1 MAEELY
7 HAFTVTSAMRYR
19 VIVVAEQRVHGRWLQ
34 MATTELSTFSAR
46 RHPRMPTRP
55 PPAPPV
61 ATAED
66 QVVPE
71 DPAVPQGPP
80 VAPSPPP
87 EDQAVPQG
95 ESEDQMVPQSLQETS
110 TQSDAPGAMRVRR
123 RRRTPPPRP
132 AQPPR
137 ALRGPPHHDVYV
149 PPWGRQGMDIWF
161 ECPMCSET
169 TSHSAVVC
177 AQCGARPACCRCIV
191 EMETHRHSAGRCPY
205 CRYTGFQ

>member
-61 ATAED
+61 AAED

-123 RRRTPPPRP
+123 HRRRTPPARP

-149 PPWGRQGMDIWF
+149 PPWGRQGIDIWF